1 MSEIYE
7 AAERYRANR
16 DGINAMVHP
25 RELPYTHL
33 EVSTGAA
40 QMCHDAWN
48 RDAHTLA
55 NAYLDAT
62 TLASRPVAA
71 SVRELLSA
79 SKEVLRKCDSEHE
92 GVTIYDADRLR
103 EAIAAVETAPA
114 SADPRQIFD
123 AGFAACRAY
132 GDNHFHYRGEQ
143 ADRVFAKAMERL
155 NITPAIAEVGK

>member
-1 MSEIYE
+1 MADYI
-7 AAERYRANR
+7 RL
-16 DGINAMVHP
+16 GK
-25 RELPYTHL
+25 
-33 EVSTGAA
+33 
-40 QMCHDAWN
+40 
-48 RDAHTLA
+48 
-55 NAYLDAT
+55 AYLAH
-62 TLASRPVAA
+62 LAARPAAA
-71 SVRELLSA
+71 SVRELLAA

-103 EAIAAVETAPA
+103 ESITAVEAAPA

-155 NITPAIAEVGK
+155 NITPASAEVGK